1 MQRHARAVVGSVV
14 KPSLPSYD
22 AVIAVPFGLI
32 GIRMRGNALVA
43 IDLKPRATRSAP
55 PSNAAVRNVAST
67 LERYFQDPAFTP
79 SLALETGGTSFQRR
93 VWRALAKI
101 PPGATVTY
109 GELADELGT
118 SARAV
123 GGACR
128 ENPVPIVVPC
138 HRVVAAG
145 GAGGFMGDS
154 GGRALS
160 IKSWLLSHEARLS
173 HGERHR
179 AER

>member
-1 MQRHARAVVGSVV
+1 MRRDACAVVGSVL
-14 KPSLPSYD
+14 KPSPQSYD

-32 GIRMRGNALVA
+32 GIRMRGNALAA
-43 IDLKPRATRSAP
+43 IDLKPRTNRSAA
-55 PSNAAVRNVAST
+55 PSSAAARKVAST
-67 LERYFQDPAFTP
+67 LERYFQDPGFKP
-79 SLALETGGTSFQRR
+79 SLALETGGTPFQRR
-93 VWRALAKI
+93 VWRALETI
-101 PPGATVTY
+101 PAGTTTTY
-109 GELADELGT
+109 GELADKLGT

-138 HRVVAAG
+138 HRVVASG
-145 GAGGFMGDS
+145 GAGGFMGRS

-173 HGERHR
+173 QDERHR
-179 AER
+179 TER